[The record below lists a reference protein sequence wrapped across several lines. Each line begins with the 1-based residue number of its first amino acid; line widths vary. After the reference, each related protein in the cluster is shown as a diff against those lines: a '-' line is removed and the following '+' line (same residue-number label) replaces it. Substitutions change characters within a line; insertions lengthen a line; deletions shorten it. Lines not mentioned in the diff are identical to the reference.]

1 MTQVRNS
8 TREIEHVGSGAS
20 DISFK
25 NDQENALA
33 SVLTPKVTLNND
45 NLTKALHE
53 LPKYNP
59 TEKRK
64 PRYTTDKAD
73 PG

>member
-1 MTQVRNS
+1 MTQARNS

-20 DISFK
+20 DVSFK
-25 NDQENALA
+25 NDQENALE

-59 TEKRK
+59 AEKRK
-64 PRYTTDKAD
+64 PRYTADKAD
-73 PG
+73 SG